1 MSLTITTDAVY
12 QAFYGDFNTHK
23 AFVHSHTYA
32 GNPLACRAALAVL
45 YIMKRDDILK
55 KAAEK
60 SIYLHE
66 KLDAALG
73 SHHNVGEIRHIGLI
87 NAIELVE
94 DKESKRP
101 FNAEKRIG
109 WHIFRKAMDLGLVLR
124 PIGDILYFNPPLTI
138 EKDTMDEAVRRCAEA
153 VHAVLGDD

>member
-1 MSLTITTDAVY
+1 ME
-12 QAFYGDFNTHK
+12 
-23 AFVHSHTYA
+23 
-32 GNPLACRAALAVL
+32 
-45 YIMKRDDILK
+45 RDDILK

-73 SHHNVGEIRHIGLI
+73 SHGHVGEIRHIGLI

-94 DKESKRP
+94 DKRSKRAFDP
-101 FNAEKRIG
+101 EKRVG

-124 PIGDILYFNPPLTI
+124 PIGDVIYFNPPLTI
-138 EKDTMDEAVRRCAEA
+138 DEQTMDEAVRRCRDA

>member
-1 MSLTITTDAVY
+1 ME
-12 QAFYGDFNTHK
+12 
-23 AFVHSHTYA
+23 
-32 GNPLACRAALAVL
+32 
-45 YIMKRDDILK
+45 RDDILK

-94 DKESKRP
+94 DRASKRP
-101 FNAEKRIG
+101 FNPEKRLG

-138 EKDTMDEAVRRCAEA
+138 EKETMDEAVRRCAQA

>member
-1 MSLTITTDAVY
+1 MSLTITTDAIY
-12 QAFYGDFNTHK
+12 QAFYDDFKTHK

-45 YIMKRDDILK
+45 HIMERDDILK

-73 SHHNVGEIRHIGLI
+73 SHSHVGEIRHIGLI

-94 DKESKRP
+94 DKRSKRAFDP
-101 FNAEKRIG
+101 EKRVG

-124 PIGDILYFNPPLTI
+124 PIGDVIYFNPPLTI
-138 EKDTMDEAVRRCAEA
+138 DEQTMDEAVRRCRDA

>member
-1 MSLTITTDAVY
+1 MRIYPPEYLRRLRRLCDDYGVLLIDDEVAAGFGRTGKMFAIEHAGVSPDILCTSKGLTGGYLPMSLTITTEAIY
-12 QAFYGDFNTHK
+12 QAFYDDFKTHK

-45 YIMKRDDILK
+45 HIMKRDDILK

-73 SHHNVGEIRHIGLI
+73 SHSHVGEIRHIG
-87 NAIELVE
+87 
-94 DKESKRP
+94 
-101 FNAEKRIG
+101 
-109 WHIFRKAMDLGLVLR
+109 
-124 PIGDILYFNPPLTI
+124 
-138 EKDTMDEAVRRCAEA
+138 
-153 VHAVLGDD
+153 

>member
-1 MSLTITTDAVY
+1 MPAIPCLS
-12 QAFYGDFNTHK
+12 
-23 AFVHSHTYA
+23 
-32 GNPLACRAALAVL
+32 AALAVL

-138 EKDTMDEAVRRCAEA
+138 EKRNHGRSRPSLCRGRPRRTGRRLSRQCC
-153 VHAVLGDD
+153 V

>member
-1 MSLTITTDAVY
+1 ME
-12 QAFYGDFNTHK
+12 
-23 AFVHSHTYA
+23 
-32 GNPLACRAALAVL
+32 
-45 YIMKRDDILK
+45 RDDILK

-94 DKESKRP
+94 DRESKRP
-101 FNAEKRIG
+101 FDPEKTPRLAHFPQSHGFGISPAPH
-109 WHIFRKAMDLGLVLR
+109 WRH
-124 PIGDILYFNPPLTI
+124 PL
-138 EKDTMDEAVRRCAEA
+138 
-153 VHAVLGDD
+153 L